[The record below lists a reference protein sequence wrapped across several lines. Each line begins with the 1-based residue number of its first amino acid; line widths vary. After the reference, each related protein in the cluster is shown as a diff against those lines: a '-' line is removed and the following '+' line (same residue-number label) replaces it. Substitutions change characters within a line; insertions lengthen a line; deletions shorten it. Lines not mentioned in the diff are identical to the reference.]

1 MICDGSSPYL
11 GGVLSLRQANDA
23 HAPGQE
29 SSMKLV
35 VAVVQNGDADA
46 LFRRLAEAGIGA
58 TRIGSSGGYL
68 RHANATVFIGVE
80 EDRLAVCL
88 DLLKSTCGRRMHRAP
103 AWAAEIGEIDL
114 ASVTPTEQG
123 GGIYMVFPVDRFVRI
138 ERAIVAGQ
146 TA

>member
-1 MICDGSSPYL
+1 ML
-11 GGVLSLRQANDA
+11 AQQTNDA
-23 HAPGQE
+23 IEASRVGIG
-29 SSMKLV
+29 MKLI

-80 EDRLAVCL
+80 EERLAICL
-88 DLLKSTCGRRMHRAP
+88 EHLRATCGRRMHRAP

-114 ASVTPTEQG
+114 AAVTPTEQG
-123 GGIYMVFPVDRFVRI
+123 GGIYMVFPVERFVKI
-138 ERAIVAGQ
+138 ERVLAAGK